1 MVTGIEIG
9 GKCDIAV
16 KTSKRRVNTYI
27 EEQEYSREAINLF
40 FKKKETIDKLTNQK
54 NYANLFRTAEI
65 DLSIRGGDVS
75 RFDPLLANP
84 SYDNALASYSYFDEW
99 ALSVAEAG
107 DTWDEGTELIDME
120 VTPIYEFMPD
130 EDLARRVKVR
140 MEASVQDMRDLY
152 GELNFASAK
161 LYVMTDYRDQMNYC
175 VKGVTKPFGDAANN
189 GFLHTLSGTDGM
201 PSKIVAATY
210 YEYIPDLNRYLYVT
224 YPVYEN
230 RIQSEEG
237 IGTYPLREEIYSVK
251 WLYDRFVTEKLTKPA
266 LYIFWPGYSGSRVLY
281 LYKGRI
287 FTECPDYSQNTPL
300 LIECLTTN
308 GPEALTLMEI

>member
-120 VTPIYEFMPD
+120 VTPYMSLCPTKT
-130 EDLARRVKVR
+130 LP
-140 MEASVQDMRDLY
+140 
-152 GELNFASAK
+152 
-161 LYVMTDYRDQMNYC
+161 
-175 VKGVTKPFGDAANN
+175 GV
-189 GFLHTLSGTDGM
+189 
-201 PSKIVAATY
+201 
-210 YEYIPDLNRYLYVT
+210 
-224 YPVYEN
+224 
-230 RIQSEEG
+230 
-237 IGTYPLREEIYSVK
+237 
-251 WLYDRFVTEKLTKPA
+251 
-266 LYIFWPGYSGSRVLY
+266 SR
-281 LYKGRI
+281 
-287 FTECPDYSQNTPL
+287 
-300 LIECLTTN
+300 
-308 GPEALTLMEI
+308 

>member
-1 MVTGIEIG
+1 M
-9 GKCDIAV
+9 
-16 KTSKRRVNTYI
+16 
-27 EEQEYSREAINLF
+27 
-40 FKKKETIDKLTNQK
+40 
-54 NYANLFRTAEI
+54 
-65 DLSIRGGDVS
+65 
-75 RFDPLLANP
+75 
-84 SYDNALASYSYFDEW
+84 
-99 ALSVAEAG
+99 AEAG

-237 IGTYPLREEIYSVK
+237 IGHLPSERGDL
-251 WLYDRFVTEKLTKPA
+251 
-266 LYIFWPGYSGSRVLY
+266 
-281 LYKGRI
+281 
-287 FTECPDYSQNTPL
+287 
-300 LIECLTTN
+300 
-308 GPEALTLMEI
+308 